1 MNKKMKTTT
10 GPISVESL
18 LVRVNLTIGQ
28 GILVCL
34 LVVFNFCARSNA
46 QELQRSQEFRVE
58 VQDWVRGADAVPA
71 PGIDRVVV
79 ANLDDPELQLKWA
92 IVSGGLN
99 ESVDRVRARIL
110 LNKES
115 WIILHYKKNAYGSYE
130 QSVTNVHTKK
140 SVESED
146 PKTGI
151 ETSIADLRIVEWDH
165 DKLIVKFQRKEEL
178 PRYFRFDLSRNPN
191 P

>member
-1 MNKKMKTTT
+1 MKLETIEPNSDANRLSCVKVVT
-10 GPISVESL
+10 GL
-18 LVRVNLTIGQ
+18 R
-28 GILVCL
+28 ILICL
-34 LVVFNFCARSNA
+34 LAIFKFCVPSNA
-46 QELQRSQEFRVE
+46 QELQRSQEFQVE